1 MVTAALR
8 HRDTEE
14 LIAELARTHDPEI
27 REEIIQRHEPLV
39 RSLAHKFV
47 RAGVQ
52 AEDLMQTA
60 WIALI
65 RALDRYDASHET
77 KFSTYAI
84 HCMVGEIKRYFRDRT
99 WGMKVPRCLQE
110 IASGLNRMEDRLL
123 RELGREPTM
132 SEMAAGFGVSKE
144 ELAEAMELQRNY
156 QMPAL
161 EDRFEGEE
169 GGDGLAVGDTIGG
182 EDPHLVALIEN
193 ASLHAAIEKLEPRDQ
208 FILRRRF
215 YEGYSQQEVATELG
229 LSQMHISRLERAAL
243 RRLRAS
249 LDSDPAAE
257 RVAVAA

>member
-1 MVTAALR
+1 MTDLALR
-8 HRDTEE
+8 SRDTEA
-14 LIAELARTHDPEI
+14 LIAELARTHDDAL
-27 REEIIQRHEPLV
+27 RQEIIERHEPLV

-52 AEDLMQTA
+52 VDDLIQTA

-65 RALDRYDASHET
+65 RALDRYDPSHET

-123 RELGREPTM
+123 RQLGREPTM
-132 SEMAAGFGVSKE
+132 REMAEAFGVSE
-144 ELAEAMELQRNY
+144 EDLAEAMELQRNY

-161 EDRFEGEE
+161 EDRFEGED
-169 GGDGLAVGDTIGG
+169 GGDGLAVGDTVGS
-182 EDPHLVALIEN
+182 EDPNLTALIEN
-193 ASLHAAIEKLEPRDQ
+193 ASLHEALQQLAERDR

-215 YEGYSQQEVATELG
+215 YEGYSQQEVASELG

-249 LDSDPAAE
+249 IATADLP
-257 RVAVAA
+257 VAA

>member
-1 MVTAALR
+1 MASAALR
-8 HRDTEE
+8 NRDTEE
-14 LIAELARTHDPEI
+14 LIAELARTQDESL
-27 REEIIQRHEPLV
+27 RGEIIERHEPLV

-52 AEDLMQTA
+52 VDDLIQTA

-65 RALDRYDASHET
+65 RALDRYDPSHET

-99 WGMKVPRCLQE
+99 WGMKVPRFLQE
-110 IASGLNRMEDRLL
+110 IASGLNRMEDQLL

-132 SEMAAGFGVSKE
+132 AEMAASFGVTE
-144 ELAEAMELQRNY
+144 EDLAEAMELQRNY

-169 GGDGLAVGDTIGG
+169 GSDGLAVGDTVGS
-182 EDPHLVALIEN
+182 EDPHLTALIEN
-193 ASLHAAIEKLEPRDQ
+193 ASLQSALARLERRDQ

-215 YEGYSQQEVATELG
+215 YEGFSQQEVASELG

-249 LDSDPAAE
+249 LCAEEAPAPA
-257 RVAVAA
+257 

>member
-1 MVTAALR
+1 MTDLALR
-8 HRDTEE
+8 GRDTEA
-14 LIAELARTHDPEI
+14 LIAELAETHDEVL
-27 REEIIQRHEPLV
+27 RKEIIERHEPLV

-52 AEDLMQTA
+52 VDDLIQTA

-65 RALDRYDASHET
+65 RALDRYDPSHET

-123 RELGREPTM
+123 RQLGREPTM
-132 SEMAAGFGVSKE
+132 REMAEAFGVSE
-144 ELAEAMELQRNY
+144 EDLAEAMELQRNY

-161 EDRFEGEE
+161 EDRFEGED
-169 GGDGLAVGDTIGG
+169 GGDGLAVGDTVGS
-182 EDPHLVALIEN
+182 EDPNLTALVEN
-193 ASLHAAIEKLEPRDQ
+193 ASLHEALQQLAERDR

-215 YEGYSQQEVATELG
+215 YEGYSQQEVASELG

-249 LDSDPAAE
+249 IAAADLPAA
-257 RVAVAA
+257 A

>member
-1 MVTAALR
+1 MTELALR
-8 HRDTEE
+8 GRDTEA
-14 LIAELARTHDPEI
+14 LIAELARTHDEVV
-27 REEIIQRHEPLV
+27 RREIIERHEPLV

-52 AEDLMQTA
+52 VDDLIQTA

-65 RALDRYDASHET
+65 RALDRYDPSHET

-110 IASGLNRMEDRLL
+110 IASSLNRMEDRLL
-123 RELGREPTM
+123 RQLGREPTM
-132 SEMAAGFGVSKE
+132 CEMAEAFGVSE
-144 ELAEAMELQRNY
+144 EDLAAAMELQRNY

-169 GGDGLAVGDTIGG
+169 GGDGLAVGDTVGS
-182 EDPHLVALIEN
+182 EDPHLTALVEN
-193 ASLHAAIEKLEPRDQ
+193 ASLHEAMQQLAERDR
-208 FILRRRF
+208 FILHRRF
-215 YEGYSQQEVATELG
+215 YEGYSQQEVASELG

-243 RRLRAS
+243 RRLRS
-249 LDSDPAAE
+249 SITAADLP
-257 RVAVAA
+257 VAA

>member
-1 MVTAALR
+1 MGASALR
-8 HRDTEE
+8 DRDTEE
-14 LIAELARTHDPEI
+14 LIAELARTRDPEL
-27 REEIIQRHEPLV
+27 RQEIIERHEPLV

-52 AEDLMQTA
+52 IDDLVQTA

-65 RALDRYDASHET
+65 RALDRYDPSHET

-123 RELGREPTM
+123 RQLGREPTM
-132 SEMAAGFGVSKE
+132 AEMAEAFGVSE
-144 ELAEAMELQRNY
+144 EDLAEAMELQRNY

-161 EDRFEGEE
+161 EDRFEGDE
-169 GGDGLAVGDTIGG
+169 GSDGLAVGDTVGA
-182 EDPHLVALIEN
+182 EDPRITALVEN
-193 ASLHAAIEKLEPRDQ
+193 SSLLAAISQLESRDQ
-208 FILRRRF
+208 FILQRRF

-229 LSQMHISRLERAAL
+229 LSQMHISRLERSAL
-243 RRLRAS
+243 RRLRAH
-249 LDSDPAAE
+249 LDSAQETPERIAA
-257 RVAVAA
+257 